1 MNRPVSIVIP
11 AYNES
16 VRIPPTLEVVD
27 AYFRQRGADYEI
39 IVVDDGS
46 SDGTP
51 DVVRRIMEKIPAI
64 RLIENGVNRGKGYSV
79 RAGFLAAKGGL
90 VLFSDADLSTPIR
103 EFERL
108 LAEIER
114 GADIAVGSRALAESQ
129 IKVRQPIYRELMG
142 KIFNRLVRFLTIG
155 GFSDT
160 QCGFKLFKAE
170 SCRSVFLAQKIERF
184 AFDVELLF
192 LASRMG
198 LAIREVPVEWH
209 NSPRST
215 VRLFQD
221 STRMFLD
228 IVRIRFNYMTGTY
241 RLKR

>member
-1 MNRPVSIVIP
+1 MNRSFSIVIP

-16 VRIPPTLEVVD
+16 MRIPPTLEAIA
-27 AYFRQRGADYEI
+27 AYFGQRGAEYEI

-64 RLIENGVNRGKGYSV
+64 RLIENGVNCGKGFSV
-79 RAGFLAAKGGL
+79 RKGFLAAKGDL
-90 VLFSDADLSTPIR
+90 VLFSDADLSTPVR

-114 GADIAVGSRALAESQ
+114 GADVAIGSRALAESR

-142 KIFNRLVRFLTIG
+142 KIFNRLVRFFTIG

-160 QCGFKLFKAE
+160 QCGFKLFRAG
-170 SCRSVFLAQKIERF
+170 SCRPVFLAQKIHRF

-209 NSPRST
+209 NSPSST

-221 STRMFLD
+221 STRMFFD
-228 IVRIRFNYMTGTY
+228 IVRIRFNYLTGAY